1 MLMSVDSSL
10 SYSSSTLSSP
20 MTSPCS
26 PDPTPD
32 WPSTETPVTSS
43 GIVNNASKID
53 EPVSSP
59 NLEQQS
65 EEDSS
70 RKEWRQRREM
80 ALSFLNLTEKH
91 LEELNLELKETA
103 ASLSLALSV
112 KNDPR
117 FWLSFG
123 AKIHECKAR
132 RCFSHWIKLRGGGGN
147 IFPIFYVFLWGGKNT
162 DFFVFS
168 EEIKTWKKK
177 KEGSAPK
184 NMCCEKHQSV
194 FCIFLLDK

>member
-59 NLEQQS
+59 NLQQQS
-65 EEDSS
+65 EEDK
-70 RKEWRQRREM
+70 KEWRQRREM

-117 FWLSFG
+117 F
-123 AKIHECKAR
+123 
-132 RCFSHWIKLRGGGGN
+132 
-147 IFPIFYVFLWGGKNT
+147 
-162 DFFVFS
+162 
-168 EEIKTWKKK
+168 
-177 KEGSAPK
+177 
-184 NMCCEKHQSV
+184 
-194 FCIFLLDK
+194 

>member
-26 PDPTPD
+26 PDPPTD
-32 WPSTETPVTSS
+32 TETPMTSS

-59 NLEQQS
+59 NLQQQS
-65 EEDSS
+65 EEE

-103 ASLSLALSV
+103 SSLSLALSV
-112 KNDPR
+112 KNDPQPR
-117 FWLSFG
+117 CDFDYLLVPKSMS
-123 AKIHECKAR
+123 AKLEDA
-132 RCFSHWIKLRGGGGN
+132 
-147 IFPIFYVFLWGGKNT
+147 
-162 DFFVFS
+162 
-168 EEIKTWKKK
+168 
-177 KEGSAPK
+177 
-184 NMCCEKHQSV
+184 SV
-194 FCIFLLDK
+194 TESN

>member
-43 GIVNNASKID
+43 GIVNNPSKID

-59 NLEQQS
+59 NLQQQS
-65 EEDSS
+65 EEDK
-70 RKEWRQRREM
+70 KEWRQRREM

-132 RCFSHWIKLRGGGGN
+132 RCFSHWIKLRGGIFSIFLRVFVGGQ
-147 IFPIFYVFLWGGKNT
+147 KHR
-162 DFFVFS
+162 FFCLF
-168 EEIKTWKKK
+168 WRD
-177 KEGSAPK
+177 K
-184 NMCCEKHQSV
+184 NMEKEKRRKCTQKYV
-194 FCIFLLDK
+194 LWKTPKCVLYFFAW

>member
-132 RCFSHWIKLRGGGGN
+132 RCFSHWIKLRGGIFSIFLRVFVGGQ
-147 IFPIFYVFLWGGKNT
+147 KHR
-162 DFFVFS
+162 FFCLF
-168 EEIKTWKKK
+168 WRD
-177 KEGSAPK
+177 K
-184 NMCCEKHQSV
+184 NMEKEKRRKCTQKYV
-194 FCIFLLDK
+194 LWKTPKCVLYFFAW